1 MAEALATIVE
11 ECSKGSNKHTS
22 INPPNTECGTVSAK
36 KRGRPFKILEP
47 TDYVPKPRGRPKKT
61 KEEIK
66 QYYKDYYEANK
77 ERITQK
83 RLEYKNTPNYRLL
96 RHEQNQR
103 YTQKKAQ
110 KPKICLID
118 LNALEVN

>member
-1 MAEALATIVE
+1 MSEPLATIVE
-11 ECSKGSNKHTS
+11 ENQPVPVKV
-22 INPPNTECGTVSAK
+22 PK
-36 KRGRPFKILEP
+36 KKGRPFKILEP

-61 KEEIK
+61 TEEIK

-77 ERITQK
+77 ERIAQK

-110 KPKICLID
+110 KPKVCLID
-118 LNALEVN
+118 VTKL

>member
-11 ECSKGSNKHTS
+11 ERPIVSA
-22 INPPNTECGTVSAK
+22 PPNTPK

-96 RHEQNQR
+96 RHEQNTR

-110 KPKICLID
+110 KPKICLINIAK
-118 LNALEVN
+118 L